1 MKLNTRSLPLTVL
14 SYFIVLGAVFAT
26 LYAALTVL
34 TPAVYAS
41 LQEDG
46 ERPVSRLE
54 ELTASAREVRNALA
68 TPLPAIEPLDP
79 IISRPAHIVTEKAAK
94 AAKPAKAPRVRLSA
108 EARNAFAS
116 SETSGVRGGGSVDFD
131 RHRVQ

>member
-1 MKLNTRSLPLTVL
+1 MKLTARSLSLTVL
-14 SYFIVLGAVFAT
+14 FYFFALGAVFASF
-26 LYAALTVL
+26 YAALTVL

-54 ELTASAREVRNALA
+54 ELAASAREVRKALS
-68 TPLPAIEPLDP
+68 TPLPPVEPLGP
-79 IISRPAHIVTEKAAK
+79 ITSRPVRTVNAKAAK
-94 AAKPAKAPRVRLSA
+94 APGAKLSA

-116 SETSGVRGGGSVDFD
+116 SETSGAHSGGSVEFD

>member
-1 MKLNTRSLPLTVL
+1 MKLTARSLLLTVPL
-14 SYFIVLGAVFAT
+14 YFLALGAVFAT
-26 LYAALTVL
+26 LYAALAAL

-46 ERPVSRLE
+46 ERQFSRLE
-54 ELTASAREVRNALA
+54 ELTASAREVRKALA
-68 TPLPAIEPLDP
+68 TPLPPVEPLGP
-79 IISRPAHIVTEKAAK
+79 ITSRPARTMNAK
-94 AAKPAKAPRVRLSA
+94 AASAPGRKLSA

-116 SETSGVRGGGSVDFD
+116 SEPSGFRGGGGVEFD